1 MAIQSDSSGFLIG
14 ERRLKEMASG
24 ITKIEDNTKQI
35 LKVLSDSF
43 EELQKAYS
51 TSSTQVAD
59 AIGRQNRSGR
69 SQDASD
75 TTKTARTA
83 RKTVDAAEQA
93 VGASKQALFAAKRI
107 NKKAADIETGAIES
121 TSKSGGVSSTKER
134 AEKARDSSG
143 RFVGKDGS
151 DSEKKGLYSKA
162 KEFFGGGG
170 NGGLGGD
177 ASGIDPTLDALKEL
191 NEAVTPV
198 KNVFK
203 GMSARAVGIIR
214 GRMKK
219 RRADIVL
226 PEEQVKA
233 NKETAKTDKKHTKL
247 FESILRAIRGQN
259 GAGGGGLLGG
269 LLGAFGKK
277 GKIGGL
283 LGGLFKGGAKGLL
296 KKIPF
301 LGALIGGGLLAKDW
315 GKLDAGGK
323 GKGIGGIIGTVVGG
337 ALGSF
342 FGPVGTVAGAGLGD
356 YLGGIFGRKVGEWTE
371 SLKKIDFGAMFS
383 SLLDDTKKYWKEKL
397 DAGKENAVKA
407 GGTFLDW
414 GKGVLNTVGNTFSQA
429 WRDTTGGD
437 SASPTATTGDNVD
450 YSKAAGNV
458 NAAGN
463 VATDK
468 KARQLGMYN
477 ALRKAGFTHEQAL
490 AHGGQIGR
498 ENEYGEAMFGN
509 HTDLAAR
516 GGKAITNG
524 GVMSWNGNRYKAFA
538 KHMRDRGLMD
548 KNGNMPKTQAALDAQ
563 AEFMKIESENA
574 NYKKRM
580 PTFNGS
586 PHSDPKSMAK
596 DMHAIYGWAR
606 GQDHV
611 RDKNG
616 NLTVPFDWRA
626 AERRANRNTD
636 EISVLA
642 QKQSATL
649 PTTPKQM
656 PAAKGNPKQALIF
669 PQGATRI
676 PPIKVPAITPALA
689 KIGTNTTAKAVS
701 AAPSDAGIAQ
711 TVADRSLAHV
721 ISGGIG
727 YNTHNT

>member
-24 ITKIEDNTKQI
+24 ITKTEDNTKQI

-51 TSSTQVAD
+51 ASSTQVAD
-59 AIGRQNRSGR
+59 VIGRQNRSGR

-75 TTKTARTA
+75 ATKTARTA

-93 VGASKQALFAAKRI
+93 VDASKQALFAAKRI
-107 NKKAADIETGAIES
+107 NKKAAEIETS
-121 TSKSGGVSSTKER
+121 TNDAVSKSGGVSSTKER

-277 GKIGGL
+277 GKIGKLGGL

-342 FGPVGTVAGAGLGD
+342 FGPVGTIAGAGLGD

-383 SLLDDTKKYWKEKL
+383 NLLDDTKKYWKEKL
-397 DAGKENAVKA
+397 EAGKDNAVKA

-414 GKGVLNTVGNTFSQA
+414 GKGVANTVGNTFSQA
-429 WRDTTGGD
+429 WKDTTGGD
-437 SASPTATTGDNVD
+437 SEQVAGKASASYKSKNFTPEKATKIAEVANRIGVNPNDLASIISFETGGTFSPSKKNPKSSATGLIQFMKGSGGTKGEYYGMTREKFAGLSFDEQMNYVEKYYKDRGFDGKKKKSVAEAYTAVTGYGYKKGSEAYRLNKVWDSNGDGYIDKGEMVQNKAFKAHQRKYFDDTAVSPTVEPI
-450 YSKAAGNV
+450 
-458 NAAGN
+458 
-463 VATDK
+463 
-468 KARQLGMYN
+468 Q
-477 ALRKAGFTHEQAL
+477 
-490 AHGGQIGR
+490 
-498 ENEYGEAMFGN
+498 
-509 HTDLAAR
+509 
-516 GGKAITNG
+516 
-524 GVMSWNGNRYKAFA
+524 
-538 KHMRDRGLMD
+538 
-548 KNGNMPKTQAALDAQ
+548 
-563 AEFMKIESENA
+563 
-574 NYKKRM
+574 
-580 PTFNGS
+580 
-586 PHSDPKSMAK
+586 
-596 DMHAIYGWAR
+596 
-606 GQDHV
+606 
-611 RDKNG
+611 
-616 NLTVPFDWRA
+616 
-626 AERRANRNTD
+626 
-636 EISVLA
+636 
-642 QKQSATL
+642 
-649 PTTPKQM
+649 PTTPLAPVTPVKKQM
-656 PAAKGNPKQALIF
+656 PAAKGNPKEALIF